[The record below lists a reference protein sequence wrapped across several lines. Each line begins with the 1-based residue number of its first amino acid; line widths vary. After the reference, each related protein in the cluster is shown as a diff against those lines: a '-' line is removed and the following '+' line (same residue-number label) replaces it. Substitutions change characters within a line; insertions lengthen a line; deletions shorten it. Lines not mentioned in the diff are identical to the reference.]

1 MVSPTDLSDMIWC
14 PRIPW
19 FKSIGVQT
27 SSSHNTKKGMY
38 FHKTIEDLFN
48 QIRSMLSLHIPGKII
63 GTEIYLP
70 QNKRSEDTLGLVGR
84 VDVLRQTSDGFI
96 VQELKSC
103 DPPASGWI
111 YETHRVQLNAYA
123 YLAEVDGFSPVVYGI
138 VIYRDLMPREIEPD
152 IDSIP
157 NLVRRYYKLRDS
169 FVMPEGRYENCRY
182 CSYRPLCSILPR
194 KAKITKEQLLSLRE
208 LDLTVK

>member
-19 FKSIGVQT
+19 FKSLGVQT
-27 SSSHNTKKGMY
+27 SSSHNTRKGMY
-38 FHKTIEDLFN
+38 IHKTIEDLFN
-48 QIRSMLSLHIPGKII
+48 QIKSMLSLQIPGKII

-70 QNKRSEDTLGLVGR
+70 RNKRSEDTLGLVGR
-84 VDVLRQTSDGFI
+84 IDVLRQTSEGFI

-103 DPPASGWI
+103 DPPMKGWI

-123 YLAEVDGFSPVVYGI
+123 YLAEVDGFSPIICGVI
-138 VIYRDLMPREIEPD
+138 IYRDLIPREVEPD
-152 IDSIP
+152 IDSVP
-157 NLVRRYYKLRDS
+157 NLIQRYYKLKES
-169 FVMPEGRYENCRY
+169 YVMPQGKYENCQY

-208 LDLTVK
+208 LDLTER